1 MKKTRKILVTCLVF
15 AFLCMNMLMYCVLD
29 TPIAEAKIYS
39 NATLEDDFADD
50 RVMVV
55 LNQQSTRAG
64 KEYTKSDFT
73 SIGSKSVINYFV
85 QDKNNTREISEDARQ
100 ILRINLN
107 TKSKQNVLD
116 TIDALMKDENVLYA
130 GPDYKLTLGEQRSA
144 IDDNAATDNS
154 TYETRLGLAQAW
166 SIAGTATVKVGVLD
180 SGINSN
186 HEDLLGRVN
195 TTLGCE
201 IDEDDC
207 IPILNGG
214 QPHSSAASHGT
225 QVAGII
231 GAIANN
237 NKGFNGVCQTAE
249 LVSINFCQSSNQGYA
264 SQAIAGIQYADTNNI
279 PILCMSSWYWDGYD
293 RYDMSFKTAIDQYDG
308 LFVSIAGNNGV
319 EITDTERY
327 YPALYDCDNLI
338 IVGAMGRGLS
348 RYADSN
354 YSSTYVDLFAPGVRV
369 FTTTLSSSAG
379 ATNSSYAAVSGTSFA
394 APFVAGAAAM
404 LLSKYPT
411 MDAHQIKHTILANKV
426 SATLLGGLCKTG
438 GYLNVYDALSNRI
451 TTHTFGA
458 YISTDSLTHHRICSE
473 CEYRIEYNHVKSY
486 SQITSTQHRESCS
499 SCSYNRVV
507 SHTFTTVST
516 TATDHL
522 VRCACG
528 YEKSGRHVWMSN
540 SMGGY
545 VCKVCNRFSNS
556 LPGL

>member
-1 MKKTRKILVTCLVF
+1 MKKTRKILVACLVF

-130 GPDYKLTLGEQRSA
+130 GPDYKLTLGGVA
-144 IDDNAATDNS
+144 DNS
-154 TYETRLGLAQAW
+154 SNLINSNTLYENALDMQDAW

-214 QPHSSAASHGT
+214 QPHSSGALHGT
-225 QVAGII
+225 EVAGII

-237 NKGFNGVCQTAE
+237 NKGINGVCQTAE

-279 PILCMSSWYWDGYD
+279 PILCMSSWYWDNHCRYD
-293 RYDMSFKTAIDQYDG
+293 RSFKTAIDQYYG
-308 LFVSIAGNNGV
+308 LFVSIAGNGSL
-319 EITDTERY
+319 EITEENPF
-327 YPALYDCDNLI
+327 YPAMYDCDNMI
-338 IVGAMGRGLS
+338 IVGGMTTDIEKVS
-348 RYADSN
+348 NSN
-354 YSSTYVDLFAPGVRV
+354 YSETYVDIFAPGEGVH
-369 FTTTLSSSAG
+369 TTTLSSSTSA
-379 ATNSSYAAVSGTSFA
+379 ANSSYAAVSGTSIA

-404 LLSKYPT
+404 ILSKYPT
-411 MDAHQIKHTILANKV
+411 MNAHQIKHTILANKV
-426 SATLLGGLCKTG
+426 SATSLAGLCKTG
-438 GYLNVYDALSNRI
+438 GYLNVYDALSNRNI
-451 TTHTFGA
+451 SHT
-458 YISTDSLTHHRICSE
+458 YDRWISTDNLTHHRMCSL

-486 SQITSTQHRESCS
+486 SQITSTQHCESCS

-522 VRCACG
+522 VRCVCG
-528 YEKSGRHVWMSN
+528 YEKSGIHVWMIN

-545 VCKVCNRFSNS
+545 VCKVCNRYADGIPE
-556 LPGL
+556 L

>member
-1 MKKTRKILVTCLVF
+1 M
-15 AFLCMNMLMYCVLD
+15 
-29 TPIAEAKIYS
+29 
-39 NATLEDDFADD
+39 
-50 RVMVV
+50 
-55 LNQQSTRAG
+55 
-64 KEYTKSDFT
+64 
-73 SIGSKSVINYFV
+73 
-85 QDKNNTREISEDARQ
+85 
-100 ILRINLN
+100 
-107 TKSKQNVLD
+107 
-116 TIDALMKDENVLYA
+116 
-130 GPDYKLTLGEQRSA
+130 
-144 IDDNAATDNS
+144 
-154 TYETRLGLAQAW
+154 
-166 SIAGTATVKVGVLD
+166 
-180 SGINSN
+180 
-186 HEDLLGRVN
+186 
-195 TTLGCE
+195 
-201 IDEDDC
+201 
-207 IPILNGG
+207 
-214 QPHSSAASHGT
+214 
-225 QVAGII
+225 
-231 GAIANN
+231 
-237 NKGFNGVCQTAE
+237 
-249 LVSINFCQSSNQGYA
+249 
-264 SQAIAGIQYADTNNI
+264 
-279 PILCMSSWYWDGYD
+279 
-293 RYDMSFKTAIDQYDG
+293 
-308 LFVSIAGNNGV
+308 
-319 EITDTERY
+319 
-327 YPALYDCDNLI
+327 
-338 IVGAMGRGLS
+338 
-348 RYADSN
+348 
-354 YSSTYVDLFAPGVRV
+354 

>member
-144 IDDNAATDNS
+144 IDDDTATNNS

-249 LVSINFCQSSNQGYA
+249 LVSINFCQSTSQGYA

-279 PILCMSSWYWDGYD
+279 PILCMSSWYYDGYD

-338 IVGAMGRGLS
+338 IVGAMGRGLTRS
-348 RYADSN
+348 DSSN

-379 ATNSSYAAVSGTSFA
+379 ATNSSYAAVSGISFA

-411 MDAHQIKHTILANKV
+411 MNAHQIKHTILANKV
-426 SATLLGGLCKTG
+426 TAPLLGGLCKTG
-438 GYLNVYDALSNRI
+438 GYLNVYSALANPI
-451 TTHTFGA
+451 TTHSFGA
-458 YISTDSLTHHRICSE
+458 YISTDSLTHHKICSV
-473 CEYRIEYNHVKSY
+473 CEHRIEYNHEKSY
-486 SQITSTQHRESCS
+486 SQITSTQHCESCS

-528 YEKSGRHVWMSN
+528 YEKSGIHVWMSI